1 MIVAT
6 AGHIDHGKTALIKAL
21 TGVDADR
28 LPEEKKRGITVDLG
42 FAYSRD
48 AAGRSLG
55 FVDVPGHEKLV
66 RTMLAGATGVDF
78 VILVVA
84 ADDGIMPQTRE
95 HLAILDLLGIRRGVV
110 ALTKIDK
117 VEPDRVGAVMT
128 EVHALLAGS
137 GLAEAA
143 ILPLSAH
150 SGDGMAALTQA
161 LAEAAADIPARQD
174 CGRFRLA
181 IDRAFTVSGTGL
193 VVTGTVHA
201 GRVAPG
207 DRLLLAPRGREIRV
221 RGLRAQN
228 EAAEAG
234 AAGQRCALAIVG
246 PRVEKAD
253 ITRGDWIVDPAIAEP
268 TSRADVWLRVLPG
281 EGRALRH
288 WTPVHV
294 HIGSADLSGRIVL
307 LEGSSLAAGEAA
319 LGQIVLDQPTVALQG
334 DRFVLRD
341 QSAQRTIGGGRIVD
355 SRPPRRNARRP
366 ERLAFLRAFDA
377 ADHGAALDALL
388 VAAPDGL
395 DLTHFASVRNVE
407 PARLDALLAGR
418 GIVRAAS
425 GKMSL
430 GFAAARWA
438 ELRDGVLASLVA
450 HAAAH
455 PDSFGATVAELQRTI
470 PAPRRASVAA
480 ALDALIADRTIVRFG
495 QLVHLPGHAVTL
507 SLDED
512 NLWHEIAQV
521 LRPAALDPP
530 RLSAIADRMR
540 MTEAEIKPLLEKLAR
555 MGALRRVSKVYFIL
569 PEVVAELAVHGQCCA
584 RAHPE
589 AILTV
594 GQFREATGISRHAT
608 MPVLEFF
615 DRLGFTRRHQDGRR
629 IRVEPETIF
638 ESVRRPDAA

>member
-110 ALTKIDK
+110 AVTKTDK
-117 VEPDRVGAVMT
+117 VEPGRVGAVMA
-128 EVHALLAGS
+128 EVHARLAGS
-137 GLAEAA
+137 GRAEAA

-161 LAEAAADIPARQD
+161 LAEAAAGTPARQD
-174 CGRFRLA
+174 GGRFRLA

-201 GRVAPG
+201 GRVVPG

-234 AAGQRCALAIVG
+234 AAGQRCALAIAG

-253 ITRGDWIVDPAIAEP
+253 ITRGDWIVDPAIAAP

-307 LEGSSLAAGEAA
+307 LEGSSLAPGETA

-341 QSAQRTIGGGRIVD
+341 QSAQCTIRVRRFATRASRSGSRSCGRSTRPTTP
-355 SRPPRRNARRP
+355 SRSTRRWGRRPTASTWSISRASATSSRCGSTRFSQGRASSAPRPARVRSASPPRAGPSCVTACCRR
-366 ERLAFLRAFDA
+366 
-377 ADHGAALDALL
+377 
-388 VAAPDGL
+388 
-395 DLTHFASVRNVE
+395 
-407 PARLDALLAGR
+407 
-418 GIVRAAS
+418 
-425 GKMSL
+425 
-430 GFAAARWA
+430 
-438 ELRDGVLASLVA
+438 
-450 HAAAH
+450 
-455 PDSFGATVAELQRTI
+455 
-470 PAPRRASVAA
+470 
-480 ALDALIADRTIVRFG
+480 
-495 QLVHLPGHAVTL
+495 
-507 SLDED
+507 
-512 NLWHEIAQV
+512 
-521 LRPAALDPP
+521 
-530 RLSAIADRMR
+530 
-540 MTEAEIKPLLEKLAR
+540 
-555 MGALRRVSKVYFIL
+555 
-569 PEVVAELAVHGQCCA
+569 
-584 RAHPE
+584 
-589 AILTV
+589 
-594 GQFREATGISRHAT
+594 
-608 MPVLEFF
+608 
-615 DRLGFTRRHQDGRR
+615 
-629 IRVEPETIF
+629 
-638 ESVRRPDAA
+638 

>member
-42 FAYSRD
+42 FAYTRD

-117 VEPDRVGAVMT
+117 VEPGRVGAVT
-128 EVHALLAGS
+128 AEVHALLAGS
-137 GLAEAA
+137 VLADAA

-150 SGDGMAALTQA
+150 SGDGMAALTEA
-161 LAEAAADIPARQD
+161 LAEAADATAARED
-174 CGRFRLA
+174 AGRFRLA
-181 IDRAFTVSGTGL
+181 IDRAFTLAGTGL

-207 DRLLLAPRGREIRV
+207 DRLLLAPRGREVRV

-228 EAAEAG
+228 EAAETG
-234 AAGQRCALAIVG
+234 AAGQRCALAISG

-253 ITRGDWIVDPAIAEP
+253 ITRGDWIVDAAIAAP
-268 TSRADVWLRVLPG
+268 TSRADVRLRVLRT

-294 HIGSADLSGRIVL
+294 HIGSADIPGRVVL
-307 LEGSSLAAGEAA
+307 LEGGSLAPGETA
-319 LGQIVLDQPTVALQG
+319 LGQLVLDQPTVALQG

-355 SRPPRRNARRP
+355 PRPPRRNARRP
-366 ERLAFLRAFDA
+366 ERLAFLRAFDRD
-377 ADHGAALDALL
+377 DHGAALDALAA
-388 VAAPDGL
+388 AAPDGL
-395 DLTHFASVRNVE
+395 DLDHVAIARNIE
-407 PARLDALLAGR
+407 PARLDALLAER
-418 GIVRAAS
+418 NIVRVPA
-425 GKMSL
+425 GGTTL
-430 GFAAARWA
+430 GFAPAGWAA
-438 ELRDGVLASLVA
+438 LREGVLASL
-450 HAAAH
+450 AAYAASH
-455 PDSFGATVAELQRTI
+455 SDSFGATMAEVQRTV
-470 PAPRRASVAA
+470 PPPRRPAVAA
-480 ALDALIADRTIVRFG
+480 ALDALIADGAVARFG
-495 QLVHLPGHAVTL
+495 QLVHLAGHTVTL
-507 SLDED
+507 GLDEED
-512 NLWHEIAQV
+512 LWHEIAQV

-530 RLSAIADRMR
+530 RLSAIAERLR
-540 MTEAEIKPLLEKLAR
+540 LTEEEIKPLLEKLAR
-555 MGALRRVSKVYFIL
+555 MGELRRASKVYFIL
-569 PEVVAELAVHGQCCA
+569 PAVVAGLAVHAQACA
-584 RAHPE
+584 QAHPE
-589 AILTV
+589 GILTV

-629 IRVEPETIF
+629 IRVEAETIF
-638 ESVRRPDAA
+638 GPS